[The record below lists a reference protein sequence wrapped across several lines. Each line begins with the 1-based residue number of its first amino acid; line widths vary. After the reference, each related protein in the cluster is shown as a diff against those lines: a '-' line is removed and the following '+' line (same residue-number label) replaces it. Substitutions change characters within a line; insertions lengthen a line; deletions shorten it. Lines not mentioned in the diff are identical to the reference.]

1 MIVSTISTFP
11 LLVAYQGLTS
21 VIVPKMLRSWT
32 GIHVLD
38 VGPLYYIYMAML
50 AIFMTNGINIYA
62 GINGIE
68 VG

>member
-21 VIVPKMLRSWT
+21 VIVPKLFRNIL
-32 GIHVLD
+32 GNALD